1 MPGRKE
7 QESRMGRSPRRKPIN
22 RQLIRLLEL
31 GLGLCASFV
40 LCPLACKKALVSFH
54 NHHCAMVGR
63 FSTLFPGRVNVYASQ
78 HGARTMQ
85 KTRRKLKKKH
95 LYRLFGLG
103 AGFPHG
109 VPS

>member
-7 QESRMGRSPRRKPIN
+7 QESRMGK

-95 LYRLFGLG
+95 LRRLFGVG